1 MSDKKTSNVS
11 DKVIS
16 LGKILIEFA
25 KQCDYVYSETSNIY
39 TYGLDIVPRQF
50 ILGDKYASIFT
61 LEQVGKH
68 NWEISYW
75 KSYKDEDL
83 SYHYFKDNEMDYNK
97 EVSRWTKYIQN
108 FSKKIKKKSIF
119 EREQKIKEDF

>member
-1 MSDKKTSNVS
+1 MGKKTSNVS

-39 TYGLDIVPRQF
+39 TYGLKIIARQF

-61 LEQVGKH
+61 LEQIGKH
-68 NWEISYW
+68 NWKISYF
-75 KSYKDEDL
+75 KSYKDEDF
-83 SYHYFKDNEMDYNK
+83 SYYYFKDNEMDYNK
-97 EVSRWTKYIQN
+97 EVSIWTKYIQN
-108 FSKKIKKKSIF
+108 FSKMTKKKSIF
-119 EREQKIKEDF
+119 EREQRMKEDF

>member
-61 LEQVGKH
+61 LGQVGKH

-108 FSKKIKKKSIF
+108 FSKKMKKKSIF

>member
-50 ILGDKYASIFT
+50 ILGDKYASIFS

-75 KSYKDEDL
+75 KSYKDEYL

-108 FSKKIKKKSIF
+108 FSKKMKKKSIF

>member
-1 MSDKKTSNVS
+1 MCKKTSNVP

-16 LGKILIEFA
+16 LGKTLIEFA
-25 KQCDYVYSETSNIY
+25 KQCDYIYSEISNIY
-39 TYGLDIVPRQF
+39 TYGLDIVSRQF
-50 ILGDKYASIFT
+50 ILGDKYASIFS

-68 NWEISYW
+68 NWKISYW
-75 KSYKDEDL
+75 NSYKDEDL

-108 FSKKIKKKSIF
+108 FSKKMKKKSIF

>member
-1 MSDKKTSNVS
+1 MSKKTSNVS

-25 KQCDYVYSETSNIY
+25 KQCDYVYSETNNIY
-39 TYGLDIVPRQF
+39 TYGLDIVTRKF
-50 ILGDKYASIFT
+50 ILGDKYAAIFS

-68 NWEISYW
+68 KWEISYW
-75 KSYKDEDL
+75 NSYKDEDL

-108 FSKKIKKKSIF
+108 YSKKMKKKSIF
-119 EREQKIKEDF
+119 EREQKMNEDF

>member
-1 MSDKKTSNVS
+1 MSEKKTSNVS

-39 TYGLDIVPRQF
+39 TYKLTIISRQF
-50 ILGDKYASIFT
+50 SLGDKHALIFD
-61 LEQVGKH
+61 LRSFGKH
-68 NWEISYW
+68 KWEISYW

-97 EVSRWTKYIQN
+97 EVSRWSKYIQN
-108 FSKKIKKKSIF
+108 FSKKMKKKSIF

>member
-1 MSDKKTSNVS
+1 MGKKTSNVS

-16 LGKILIEFA
+16 FGKILIEFA
-25 KQCDYVYSETSNIY
+25 KQCDYVYSETNNIY
-39 TYGLDIVPRQF
+39 TYGLDIVTRKF
-50 ILGDKYASIFT
+50 ILGDKYASIFS
-61 LEQVGKH
+61 LEEVGKH

-108 FSKKIKKKSIF
+108 FSKKMKKKSIF
-119 EREQKIKEDF
+119 EREQKMKEDF

>member
-25 KQCDYVYSETSNIY
+25 KQCDYLYSETSNIY
-39 TYGLDIVPRQF
+39 TYGLDIVARQF
-50 ILGDKYASIFT
+50 SFGNKYAAIFS
-61 LEQVGKH
+61 LQMVGKH
-68 NWEISYW
+68 KWEISYW
-75 KSYKDEDL
+75 KSYKDEDP
-83 SYHYFKDNEMDYNK
+83 SHHYFKDNEMDFNK
-97 EVSRWTKYIQN
+97 EVSIWTKYIQN
-108 FSKKIKKKSIF
+108 YSKKMKKKSIF

>member
-16 LGKILIEFA
+16 LGKTLIEFA
-25 KQCDYVYSETSNIY
+25 KQCDYVYSETSNFY
-39 TYGLDIVPRQF
+39 TYGLDIVARQF
-50 ILGDKYASIFT
+50 ILGDKYASIFS
-61 LEQVGKH
+61 LGQVGKH
-68 NWEISYW
+68 KWEISYW

-97 EVSRWTKYIQN
+97 EVSFWTKYIQN
-108 FSKKIKKKSIF
+108 FSKKMKKKSIF

>member
-1 MSDKKTSNVS
+1 MSNKKTSNVS

-16 LGKILIEFA
+16 LGKTLIEFA

-39 TYGLDIVPRQF
+39 TYGLDIVAKQF
-50 ILGDKYASIFT
+50 VLGDKYASIFS

-68 NWEISYW
+68 KWEISYW
-75 KSYKDEDL
+75 KSYKDAVP

-97 EVSRWTKYIQN
+97 EVSIWTKYIQN
-108 FSKKIKKKSIF
+108 YSKKMKKKSIF

>member
-1 MSDKKTSNVS
+1 MTKKKTSNIS

-25 KQCDYVYSETSNIY
+25 KQCNYLYSENSGNY
-39 TYGLDIVPRQF
+39 NYALLIVASQF
-50 ILGDKYASIFT
+50 ILGDKNSSILCLT
-61 LEQVGKH
+61 NVGKYKYR
-68 NWEISYW
+68 ISYW
-75 KSYKDEDL
+75 QSYKDEDQ
-83 SYHYFKDNEMDYNK
+83 SYHYFKDNEMDFNK

-108 FSKKIKKKSIF
+108 FSKMMKKKSIF

>member
-1 MSDKKTSNVS
+1 MSNKKTSNVS

-16 LGKILIEFA
+16 LGKTIIEFA

-39 TYGLDIVPRQF
+39 TYGLDIVARQF
-50 ILGDKYASIFT
+50 ILGDKYASIFS
-61 LEQVGKH
+61 LNQVGKH

-75 KSYKDEDL
+75 KSYKDEDV

-108 FSKKIKKKSIF
+108 FSKKMKKKSIF